1 MAKSRMMR
9 HAEGAVVSAF
19 FLSSLL
25 LVGVL
30 VGEDALIVLYFL
42 WPTVLIAA
50 ALVWYLTLSPMPLA
64 SKILRLAL
72 YLLLCAVTV
81 VAAFF
86 NMAKDLHLTLQAAA
100 YPVLGMLIFAAI
112 FPAPKK
118 VN

>member
-1 MAKSRMMR
+1 MAKSRLMR

-30 VGEDALIVLYFL
+30 VGKDALIALYLF
-42 WPTVLIAA
+42 WPTGLIAA
-50 ALVWYLTLSPMPLA
+50 ALVWYLTLSPMPLP
-64 SKILRLAL
+64 SKILRLVL
-72 YLLLCAVTV
+72 YLVFCVVTV

-86 NMAKDLHLTLQAAA
+86 TTTEDLHYTLQAAA

-118 VN
+118 

>member
-30 VGEDALIVLYFL
+30 VGKNSLIALYLL
-42 WPTVLIAA
+42 WPTGLIAA

-64 SKILRLAL
+64 SKILRLGL
-72 YLLLCAVTV
+72 YLIFCVVTA

-86 NMAKDLHLTLQAAA
+86 TSTEDLHFTLKAAA
-100 YPVLGMLIFAAI
+100 FPVLGMLIFAAI
-112 FPAPKK
+112 FPAPKS
-118 VN
+118 